1 MIRKHSAKVLTLRNI
16 VRSYSNFGDETI
28 HFVLIGGSWYY
39 NGTSSLSML
48 SKTQKDGFWEYDIK
62 YILEDGPKFS
72 YEKVIEAFYHGP
84 NKSMQIATREWTTN
98 QTFYGVPY

>member
-1 MIRKHSAKVLTLRNI
+1 MIRKHSAKVLTLRNV
-16 VRSYSNFGDETI
+16 VRSYSNCENETI

-39 NGTSSLSML
+39 NGTSTLSML
-48 SKTQKDGFWEYDIK
+48 RKAQKDGFWECDIK
-62 YILEDGPKFS
+62 YILEDSPKFS
-72 YEKVIEAFYHGP
+72 YEEIIKAFYHGP